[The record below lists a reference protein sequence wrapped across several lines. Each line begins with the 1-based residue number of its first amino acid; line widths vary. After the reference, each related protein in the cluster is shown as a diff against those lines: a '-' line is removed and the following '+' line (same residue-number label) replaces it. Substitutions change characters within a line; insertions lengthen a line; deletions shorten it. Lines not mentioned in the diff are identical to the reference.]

1 MYEVSQAWK
10 DMQASQLVGEGFV
23 EVSFAVGDPDAQN
36 AATASDNGHMYISDV
51 SVITDENQR
60 QFTRYCTLEQDLWQ
74 ADGSLILAPNSAPVS
89 GAGFVGNVLSGADG
103 SFAVKPTITIT
114 LDQVY
119 SKLLPGISITWS
131 KTFDEWATSFSVSVN
146 KNGATIF
153 AFARGNNTAPLSV
166 ITHDIPA
173 YDQVVIKIHKWSK
186 PLHYA
191 RVENILL
198 GIKTTYDK
206 GQLMAFEHER
216 NFDPICASAPVASI
230 TFSLDNT
237 GDEYDPN
244 NDTGMSKYLME
255 RQRIRA
261 RYGFKLP
268 NGQTEW
274 IPAGL
279 FYLSEW
285 NAPQN
290 GLTASFKARDIMTL
304 MQGTYSKGVYS
315 PGGVTLKALAEA
327 VLNDANLPPGTSG
340 GTVWQLDE
348 ALSSM
353 TTTAPLPLKT
363 HAECLQYIAQA
374 AGMAM
379 WHDRSG
385 VMHIGTPGTGVDTS
399 YKLNDFNLF
408 SRPEIELQTPVST
421 VRVHVYNYTVQAD
434 DTELYKGT
442 LTINGTKE
450 ITVSYSQTAASAT
463 ATVTGGTLVSAQYF
477 ASACML
483 KITASGD
490 VNIAVTGKP
499 LASQTANHDIYLAD
513 DGSVQEVDNPLI
525 TDDTRAEAVAQWAGA
540 YLKAR
545 RQIKISSWRADP
557 RLDALDIVPV
567 ANKHS
572 EENVRISRVKYSF
585 KGAFR
590 GDADGR
596 VTT

>member
-1 MYEVSQAWK
+1 MYAVSQAWK

-36 AATASDNGHMYISDV
+36 AATASDNGHMYISDISDV
-51 SVITDENQR
+51 TDENEMQI
-60 QFTRYCTLEQDLWQ
+60 TRYCTLEHNLWQ
-74 ADGSLILAPNSAPVS
+74 ADGTVLIAPESAPVS
-89 GAGFVGNVLSGADG
+89 YAGYVGNALSGADG
-103 SFAVKPTITIT
+103 TFSVHPVITVT
-114 LDQVY
+114 LGQVY
-119 SKLLPGISITWS
+119 EKLLPGISITWS
-131 KTFDEWATSFSVSVN
+131 KAFDEWATDFTVTVY
-146 KNGATIF
+146 NG
-153 AFARGNNTAPLSV
+153 NTQVWAQRVTENSTVLSV
-166 ITHDIPA
+166 ISKDIPA
-173 YDQVVIKIHKWSK
+173 YDKVVIEVIKWSK
-186 PLHYA
+186 PMHYA
-191 RVENILL
+191 RIENILL

-290 GLTASFKARDIMTL
+290 GLTASFKARDIMAL

-315 PGGVTLKALAEA
+315 PDGVTLKALAEA
-327 VLNDANLPPGTSG
+327 VLTDANLPPGTSG
-340 GTVWQLDE
+340 GTVWQLDD
-348 ALSSM
+348 ALGDM

-385 VMHIGTPGTGVDTS
+385 VMHIGTPGTKADTS
-399 YKLNDFNLF
+399 YKLDDFNLF

-421 VRVHVYNYTVQAD
+421 VRVHVYNYTAQTD

-477 ASACML
+477 ASACTL
-483 KITASGD
+483 KITASGSVD
-490 VNIAVTGKP
+490 IAVTGKL
-499 LASQTANHDIYLAD
+499 LASQTANHDMYLAD

-525 TDDTRAEAVAQWAGA
+525 TDDTRAEAVAQWAGE

-567 ANKHS
+567 ANKFG

-585 KGAFR
+585 KGSFR

-596 VTT
+596 VTS